1 MFAEATAG
9 KESKTLK
16 QTCIQELNSSFMG
29 ILQDETDALN
39 KQLEEVEARKRAE
52 QQVRQMFNIVLIY
65 LILFC

>member
-1 MFAEATAG
+1 ME
-9 KESKTLK
+9 
-16 QTCIQELNSSFMG
+16 